1 MRSFTL
7 SGNTPK
13 SEPQWVSIGPDG
25 VTRFSFRE
33 WRILVAG
40 LCFGRA
46 MPSTQKIRGEVLE
59 EKSAPIPEA
68 LCTLTSRLLSGEGLT
83 TQTDY
88 KGKFEFLGLQPGEYT
103 LLCAASGYE
112 PLKRVLEITDTPPP
126 EIQMVLPREVTLH
139 QTVEVREQTGT
150 VSTEQ
155 GAPSAKLGG
164 TQIANLPLTEQKFKA
179 ALPYLPGVIRTPDG
193 RINIKGVPDSQGQ
206 LLVNSAEATDPV
218 TGNLAIDVP
227 IVAIDSLQVYKNT
240 YDAQYGGFTGGL
252 TTIHTR
258 PPAEKWEFEV
268 QNIPPNPRIKKGSLV
283 GIADYNPR
291 LYITGPLI
299 ANRLSRSKFAP

>member
-1 MRSFTL
+1 
-7 SGNTPK
+7 
-13 SEPQWVSIGPDG
+13 
-25 VTRFSFRE
+25 
-33 WRILVAG
+33 
-40 LCFGRA
+40 
-46 MPSTQKIRGEVLE
+46 
-59 EKSAPIPEA
+59 
-68 LCTLTSRLLSGEGLT
+68 
-83 TQTDY
+83 
-88 KGKFEFLGLQPGEYT
+88 
-103 LLCAASGYE
+103 
-112 PLKRVLEITDTPPP
+112 
-126 EIQMVLPREVTLH
+126 MVLPREVMLH

-164 TQIANLPLTEQKFKA
+164 TQLANLPLTEQKFKA

-206 LLVNSAEATDPV
+206 LLVNSSEASDPV
-218 TGNLAIDVP
+218 TGNLSIDVP

-268 QNIPPNPRIKKGSLV
+268 QNIPPNPRIKNGSLV

-299 ANRLSRSKFAP
+299 ANRLSFSEALAYDIDKQPVRGLAWPHNEIWTHDFNSFTDFHYVFSSHHLATVTANVFPLRRQFANINSLVPLAGLLRLWPARF